1 MAWAKLHQVQCV
13 RNGALLVVGTQIEA
27 KLVLPSISTEGLTKR
42 YGERLSVD
50 SLNLSIYPGE
60 LYALLGDN
68 GAGKTTTISMLTTLI
83 SPTSGSFHICGF
95 NGLSEAKRIR
105 GLFGVVSQDMAIYT
119 ELTVYENLRFLGEL
133 YGLARAQ
140 IDGRIE
146 DLLRRFGLV
155 DRLNQ
160 RAKNL
165 SGGMQRRLAIAC
177 AMINEP
183 KVLFMDEPTVGLD
196 PASRRQIWSTLKELK
211 ALGVT
216 ILLTTHYLEE
226 AELLSDRI
234 GIIRDGRLVAEGT
247 VAELCHKIH
256 GMRGIAVKLKND
268 LSVDAPEVV
277 AKLTELQKMFQLNI
291 RRDSL
296 RNTIFLSQAAEH
308 DLDSIFPAVLDWLEK
323 AKLPFSKI
331 ASGEPN
337 LEEVFM
343 AVLKEPES
351 QGGERG
357 VG

>member
-1 MAWAKLHQVQCV
+1 M
-13 RNGALLVVGTQIEA
+13 VVGTQIEA
-27 KLVLPSISTEGLTKR
+27 KTRLPSISTEGLTKR
-42 YGERLSVD
+42 YGTRLSVD

-68 GAGKTTTISMLTTLI
+68 GAGKTTTIAMLTTLVA
-83 SPTSGSFHICGF
+83 PTSGSFHICGF

-105 GLFGVVSQDMAIYT
+105 GLFGVVSQDVAIYT
-119 ELTVYENLRFLGEL
+119 ELTVYENLRFLAEL
-133 YGLARAQ
+133 YGLARCD

-146 DLLRRFGLV
+146 DLLRRFGLIE
-155 DRLNQ
+155 RLND

-165 SGGMQRRLAIAC
+165 SGGMQRRLSIAC
-177 AMINEP
+177 AMVNEP

-196 PASRRQIWSTLKELK
+196 PASRRQIWSTLRELK

-216 ILLTTHYLEE
+216 ILLSTHYLEE

-247 VAELCHKIH
+247 VAELCEKIR
-256 GMRGIAVKLKND
+256 GMRGISVKLRSD

-277 AKLTELQKMFQLNI
+277 AKLVQLQSLFAVDV
-291 RRDSL
+291 RRDNL
-296 RNTIFLSQAAEH
+296 RNTIYLSH
-308 DLDSIFPAVLDWLEK
+308 CSDLDLDALFPSILDWLQKE
-323 AKLPFSKI
+323 KLPFSKI

-343 AVLKEPES
+343 AVLKDPGDRAAVCD
-351 QGGERG
+351 GGKSEG
-357 VG
+357 N